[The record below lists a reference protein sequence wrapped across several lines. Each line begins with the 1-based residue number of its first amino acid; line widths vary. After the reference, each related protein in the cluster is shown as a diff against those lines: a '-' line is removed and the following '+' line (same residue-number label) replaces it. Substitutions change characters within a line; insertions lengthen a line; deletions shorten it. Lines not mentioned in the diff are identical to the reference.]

1 MINFIKKRR
10 LWYSLS
16 IACIGL
22 GLMFMVKNY
31 NAMQHVFNMGIDFTG
46 GTSIILRF
54 EQPIQDM
61 EPALR
66 PILNAQ
72 GLSKHTLQQSGQFDM
87 IIKTQEM
94 DIAKRNALFSS
105 ITKSIG
111 AFDIL
116 EVDVIGPSIGEELKS
131 KSFIII
137 FAVAIA
143 ILFYCS
149 WRFELTFGVA
159 SIIALLHD
167 ALIILSMTAIFKLE
181 LNTAYVAALL
191 TVLGYSINDTIVIF
205 DRIREKVLED
215 KASEDSVSKS
225 LLNKAVNEMV
235 PRSIHTSITTGAVV
249 VSIFIFGGIS
259 LKGFAAVL
267 IVGLVTGTYSSLF
280 IASPMVL
287 TLSKIR
293 GVQIEQ

>member
-10 LWYSLS
+10 LWYSIS
-16 IACIGL
+16 MACIGL
-22 GLMFMVKNY
+22 GLVFMVKNY

-54 EQPIQDM
+54 EQPVENIEQ
-61 EPALR
+61 ALR
-66 PILNAQ
+66 PILNEQ
-72 GLSKHTLQQSGQFDM
+72 ELSKHTLQRSGQFDI

-94 DIAKRNALFSS
+94 DITKRNALFSS

-131 KSFIII
+131 KSFLIII
-137 FAVAIA
+137 AVAIA
-143 ILFYCS
+143 ILIYCS
-149 WRFELTFGVA
+149 WRFELTFGLA

-167 ALIILSMTAIFKLE
+167 TLIILSMTAIFKFE

-205 DRIREKVLED
+205 DRIREKVLQNKD
-215 KASEDSVSKS
+215 SEDSLSKS
-225 LLNKAVNEMV
+225 LLNTAVNEMV
-235 PRSIHTSITTGAVV
+235 PRSIHTSITTGVV
-249 VSIFIFGGIS
+249 VLSIFIFGGIS
-259 LKGFAAVL
+259 LQGFAAVL

-280 IASPMVL
+280 IASPMVI
-287 TLSKIR
+287 TLSKLR